1 MKRILIFSMPIL
13 VLICFALIMTS
24 ANFLKQPTGDD
35 DNLFKI
41 MDEIKADVNNENWN
55 SAKHKNELLYSAWQ
69 KISKRV
75 QFSAERNEL
84 KNGDIAIARINGYIE
99 AKDKSGVFCELSEL
113 KEHWVDI
120 GK

>member
-1 MKRILIFSMPIL
+1 MKKILIFSIPIISF
-13 VLICFALIMTS
+13 VCFALIMTS
-24 ANFLKQPTGDD
+24 GNFLKQPTGND
-35 DNLFKI
+35 DNLLKI
-41 MDEIKADVNNENWN
+41 MDEIKTDVNNENWS
-55 SAKHKNELLYSAWQ
+55 SAKNKNELLYNAWQ

-84 KNGDIAIARINGYIE
+84 KSGDVAIARINGYIE
-99 AKDKSGVFCELSEL
+99 SKDKSGVFCELNEL